1 MNLNKSKVK
10 EINSKLYLESR
21 SNPTDTIKMDI
32 PLFIRMLEYARED
45 AKTDMDLHNVTEKAI
60 SLSSSGKTLT
70 MAEYEHMVDSK
81 LSEKKLT
88 TAEKQKKEEIVK
100 SMKKSFKGDKGA
112 MYAIA
117 TSRAKKLAEVNLKAS
132 KLSSAEYQKAKKLK
146 DFKASDWKWNT
157 DEDLYVKV
165 NEDKLTEANERGLM
179 VFGRTTSD
187 NNAIADMIDN
197 SDFQAEWNAR
207 EGYWLFPED
216 ESTYDELELELEREF
231 NERGINARFE
241 GIFEVDK
248 PKISEAYVPDNIK
261 SFAKRKGVSSLVNK
275 AAGWAEKI
283 GKRITG
289 GTAIGKDYSTLI
301 LDMGYQTSDIYIN
314 TDDNTIELY
323 GEEVNSFPEFKKV
336 YMSENTK
343 DKIEENIQD
352 NDILGDMISD
362 MLKYKTK
369 EEVLQY
375 LRQQVALYS
384 DDVKDNKPKISTTK
398 QKSMVENIIS
408 KLKGK

>member
-21 SNPTDTIKMDI
+21 SNPTDIIKMDI

-117 TSRAKKLAEVNLKAS
+117 TDKAKKLAEVNLKAS

-165 NEDKLTEANERGLM
+165 NENKLT
-179 VFGRTTSD
+179 
-187 NNAIADMIDN
+187 
-197 SDFQAEWNAR
+197 
-207 EGYWLFPED
+207 
-216 ESTYDELELELEREF
+216 
-231 NERGINARFE
+231 
-241 GIFEVDK
+241 
-248 PKISEAYVPDNIK
+248 EAYVPDNIK

-384 DDVKDNKPKISTTK
+384 DDVNDNKPKISTTK

>member
-1 MNLNKSKVK
+1 
-10 EINSKLYLESR
+10 
-21 SNPTDTIKMDI
+21 
-32 PLFIRMLEYARED
+32 MLEYARED

-117 TSRAKKLAEVNLKAS
+117 TDKAKKLAEVNLKAS

-165 NEDKLTEANERGLM
+165 NENKLT
-179 VFGRTTSD
+179 
-187 NNAIADMIDN
+187 
-197 SDFQAEWNAR
+197 
-207 EGYWLFPED
+207 
-216 ESTYDELELELEREF
+216 
-231 NERGINARFE
+231 
-241 GIFEVDK
+241 
-248 PKISEAYVPDNIK
+248 EAYVPDNIK

-384 DDVKDNKPKISTTK
+384 DDVNDNKPKISTTK

>member
-112 MYAIA
+112 MYTIA
-117 TSRAKKLAEVNLKAS
+117 TDKAKKLAEVNLKAS

-165 NEDKLTEANERGLM
+165 NEDKLT
-179 VFGRTTSD
+179 
-187 NNAIADMIDN
+187 
-197 SDFQAEWNAR
+197 
-207 EGYWLFPED
+207 
-216 ESTYDELELELEREF
+216 
-231 NERGINARFE
+231 
-241 GIFEVDK
+241 
-248 PKISEAYVPDNIK
+248 EAYVPDNIK

-301 LDMGYQTSDIYIN
+301 LDMGYQTADIYIN

>member
-1 MNLNKSKVK
+1 MAKMSLNKSKIE

-117 TSRAKKLAEVNLKAS
+117 TSRAKKLAEA
-132 KLSSAEYQKAKKLK
+132 
-146 DFKASDWKWNT
+146 D
-157 DEDLYVKV
+157 
-165 NEDKLTEANERGLM
+165 ERGLM
-179 VFGRTTSD
+179 VFGRTTLD

-197 SDFQAEWNAR
+197 YHFQAEWNAR

-301 LDMGYQTSDIYIN
+301 LDMGYQTADIYIN